1 MYPSGEDNFKVINL
15 GFEDRTGRQEVHGF
29 GQALVQDSG
38 RVGHVGEGDGQIVNV
53 PVFVPVNIFIKLIP
67 QKKF

>member
-1 MYPSGEDNFKVINL
+1 MYPGCEDDFKVL
-15 GFEDRTGRQEVHGF
+15 DLSFEDRACRQQVHCL

-53 PVFVPVNIFIKLIP
+53 SIFVPVKVSFR
-67 QKKF
+67 